1 MSKFKIGDR
10 VRITKP
16 SQDMPLVG
24 AKAVVVALAE
34 SDWYGLNIEGW
45 THGHSCGVLGAGCV
59 SGYWVRGG
67 CFEKASTFKG
77 NK

>member
-1 MSKFKIGDR
+1 MSKFKVGDK

-16 SQDMPLVG
+16 FQDMDLVG
-24 AKAVVVALAE
+24 AKAVVVALDV
-34 SDWYGLNIEGW
+34 SDWHGLDIEGW
-45 THGHSCGVLGAGCV
+45 TQGHDCGVLGEGCG

-67 CFEKASTFKG
+67 YFEKVSTFKG

>member
-1 MSKFKIGDR
+1 MSKFKVGDK

-16 SQDMPLVG
+16 FQGMDLVG
-24 AKAVVVALAE
+24 AKAVVVAL
-34 SDWYGLNIEGW
+34 DVPYWHGLDIEGW
-45 THGHSCGVLGAGCV
+45 THGHNCVVLGEGCR
-59 SGYWVRGG
+59 SGYWVKEG

>member
-1 MSKFKIGDR
+1 MSKFKIGDK

-16 SQDMPLVG
+16 YQGMQRVG
-24 AKAVVVALAE
+24 AKAVVVALE
-34 SDWYGLNIEGW
+34 EHNWYGLDIEGW
-45 THGHSCGVLGAGCV
+45 AHGHNCGVLGEGCI
-59 SGYWVRGG
+59 SGYWVKEG

>member
-16 SQDMPLVG
+16 FQGMGLVG
-24 AKAVVVALAE
+24 AKAVFVALE
-34 SDWYGLNIEGW
+34 GDVWYGLDIEGW
-45 THGHSCGVLGAGCV
+45 ASGHNCNVLGEDCR
-59 SGYWVRGG
+59 SGYWVKEE
-67 CFEKASTFKG
+67 CFEKVSTFKG

>member
-16 SQDMPLVG
+16 FQGMGLVG
-24 AKAVVVALAE
+24 AKAVVVALE
-34 SDWYGLNIEGW
+34 KHSWHGLDIEGW
-45 THGHSCGVLGAGCV
+45 AHGHNCNVLGEGCV
-59 SGYWVRGG
+59 SGYWVKEGY
-67 CFEKASTFKG
+67 FEKASTFKG

>member
-16 SQDMPLVG
+16 FQQMQLVG
-24 AKAVVVALAE
+24 AKAVVVALDKL
-34 SDWYGLNIEGW
+34 DWYGLDIEGW
-45 THGHSCGVLGAGCV
+45 VHGHGCGVLGEGCI
-59 SGYWVRGG
+59 SGYWVREE